1 MNYRLL
7 LAILSTA
14 FVEQVVITVIRVTTT
29 YRAVELD
36 LSVVW
41 IGIITAVYAVLPI
54 AIGVPLGRLIDRG
67 YDAVTVW
74 AGGVLLVVAAVG
86 FVVFPNLLGILV
98 FTAIA
103 GTAHLLF
110 VVGQQVLCTRCGTG
124 PGAMERA
131 IGNYMVANAVGQGV
145 GPYLVGVAGGSA
157 SVPPTHLLF
166 IVGAGAAVLTAVCAF
181 FTPSA
186 GAHRLPGRDK
196 PPLRA
201 LLFMPGLT
209 TIILVS
215 VVTVVAQDLIVVY
228 LPLLGADRGLTV
240 DAVGTLLAIRAVASM
255 LSRLLFPRLYAAFGR
270 FRLTVISTFCSAA
283 SYVLVAL
290 PLPMWLLYAAIAVA
304 GFALS
309 VAITASI
316 AGVLAMASGGAIG
329 TANSLRTMANRV
341 GQFIIPILASLIATA
356 FGTGGIFVII
366 GLTLAASGA
375 AVQFDKQRGDTEG
388 I

>member
-7 LAILSTA
+7 FAILSTA

-36 LSVVW
+36 LSVIW

-54 AIGVPLGRLIDRG
+54 AIGVPMGRLIDRG
-67 YDAVTVW
+67 YDAITVW
-74 AGGVLLVVAAVG
+74 VGGVLLVIAAAG
-86 FVVFPNLLGILV
+86 FVVFPNLAGILV

-145 GPYLVGVAGGSA
+145 GPYLVGLAGGSA
-157 SVPPTHLLF
+157 SVPPTHFLF
-166 IVGAGAAVLTAVCAF
+166 IVGAAGAVLAAVCAF
-181 FTPSA
+181 LTPSV
-186 GAHRLPGRDK
+186 GAHKLPAGRDK
-196 PPLRA
+196 PPLRE

-228 LPLLGADRGLTV
+228 LPLLGAERGFTV
-240 DAVGTLLAIRAVASM
+240 GAVGTLLAVRA
-255 LSRLLFPRLYAAFGR
+255 AAFSVR
-270 FRLTVISTFCSAA
+270 
-283 SYVLVAL
+283 AL
-290 PLPMWLLYAAIAVA
+290 PAHRDQH
-304 GFALS
+304 
-309 VAITASI
+309 
-316 AGVLAMASGGAIG
+316 VLQRRELCAGGA
-329 TANSLRTMANRV
+329 
-341 GQFIIPILASLIATA
+341 
-356 FGTGGIFVII
+356 
-366 GLTLAASGA
+366 AAADA
-375 AVQFDKQRGDTEG
+375 AALRGDRGGGLCAQRRHHRQHRRRAGDGERRRDRHREFAAHHG
-388 I
+388 QPCRPVHHPDSGQPDRHHVRHRRHFRHHWGHARRLRCRGAIRQAARQSG